1 MLKLFLLVLAAAAAF
16 GADDPWQNVK
26 DLKSGTDLRVFRRGS
41 NQPLLVHMGELTDDN
56 LVVIDKKA
64 ERAIPRE
71 EIDRIDS
78 RPPKPTWVKEEKT
91 SDTVNSD
98 GRNSSS
104 YSSGYSK
111 GSRGDF
117 ETIFR
122 RPARPP
128 RK

>member
-1 MLKLFLLVLAAAAAF
+1 MLKMFLLMLAAAAVFA
-16 GADDPWQNVK
+16 ADDPWQNVK

-41 NQPLLVHMGELTDDN
+41 NQPLLVQMGELTDYN

-91 SDTVNSD
+91 SDKVNSD

-122 RPARPP
+122 RAARPP
-128 RK
+128 KK

>member
-1 MLKLFLLVLAAAAAF
+1 MLKMFLLMLAAAAVFA
-16 GADDPWQNVK
+16 ADDPWQNVK

-91 SDTVNSD
+91 SDKVNSD

-122 RPARPP
+122 RAARPP
-128 RK
+128 KK

>member
-1 MLKLFLLVLAAAAAF
+1 MLKVFLLMLAAASAF
-16 GADDPWQNVK
+16 GADDPWQKVK

-41 NQPLLVHMGELTDDN
+41 NQPLLVQMGELTDDN

-78 RPPKPTWVKEEKT
+78 RPPKRTWVKEEKSSNT
-91 SDTVNSD
+91 TNSD
-98 GRNSSS
+98 GSNSSS

-122 RPARPP
+122 RSAPP
-128 RK
+128 PKR

>member
-1 MLKLFLLVLAAAAAF
+1 MLKMFLLMLAAAAAF
-16 GADDPWQNVK
+16 AADDSWQRVK
-26 DLKSGTDLRVFRRGS
+26 DLKSGVDLRVFRRGS
-41 NQPLLVHMGELTDDN
+41 NQPLLVQMGELIDDN

-64 ERAIPRE
+64 QRAIPKE

-91 SDTVNSD
+91 SNTTNSD
-98 GRNSSS
+98 GSNSSS

-122 RPARPP
+122 RPPP
-128 RK
+128 LPKK